1 MRVDVV
7 TLVSS
12 ERQTDSAG
20 FPNGTNVSKK
30 DIVASVSDVA
40 RSEFYAAKQAG
51 YNASMSVEISPL
63 DYHNESELLFRDKK
77 YRIIRAYRDSK
88 RIDTLILTC
97 EEIL

>member
-7 TLVSS
+7 TLVSN

-20 FPNGTNVSKK
+20 FPNGKNESKR
-30 DIVASVSDVA
+30 DVVASVSDAA

-63 DYHNESELLFRDKK
+63 D
-77 YRIIRAYRDSK
+77 
-88 RIDTLILTC
+88 
-97 EEIL
+97 

>member
-20 FPNGTNVSKK
+20 FPNGTNELKRDV
-30 DIVASVSDVA
+30 VASVSDVA

-63 DYHNESELLFRDKK
+63 DYHDENTLLFDDKT
-77 YRIIRAYRDSK
+77 YRIIRSYKDDK

-97 EEIL
+97 EEVL

>member
-7 TLVSS
+7 TLISN

-20 FPNGTNVSKK
+20 FPNGATEERRDV
-30 DIVASVSDVA
+30 VATVSDA
-40 RSEFYAAKQAG
+40 TRSEFYAAKQAG
-51 YNASMSVEISPL
+51 YNASLSVEMSPL
-63 DYHNESELLFRDKK
+63 DYHNENELLFHDKK